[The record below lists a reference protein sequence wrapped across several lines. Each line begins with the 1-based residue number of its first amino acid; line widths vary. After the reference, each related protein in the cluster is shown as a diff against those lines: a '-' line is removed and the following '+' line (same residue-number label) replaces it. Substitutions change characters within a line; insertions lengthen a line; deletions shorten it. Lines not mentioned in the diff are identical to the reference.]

1 MNFIIM
7 QEKGI
12 VQDEHSILSIYTSN
26 FSKKEKYIPMISRSL
41 FERPSEQIVDVERL
55 WEIGDIN

>member
-26 FSKKEKYIPMISRSL
+26 FSKKEKYIPMIKPLSL
-41 FERPSEQIVDVERL
+41 
-55 WEIGDIN
+55 